1 MIFYDYD
8 IITLDNQPTLYRVM
22 DTNYYDG
29 TGKQYALRVVELRE
43 AKGSTR
49 QKEHAGWFQVSTD
62 TAKLVRR
69 PGNIAEWHECRQM
82 RQPA

>member
-1 MIFYDYD
+1 MTFYDYD
-8 IITLDNQPTLYRVM
+8 IITLDDEPTLYRVM

-29 TGKQYALRVVELRE
+29 TGKQYALRVVELSQPE
-43 AKGSTR
+43 GSD
-49 QKEHAGWFQVSTD
+49 QSSKHDGWFQVSTD

-69 PGNIAEWHECRQM
+69 PRSITEWHECRKM